1 MSSHPAAAL
10 PGSRLPAESPRRC
23 QLKVDILMANRG
35 ASSQTSAMMVSLQCH
50 ASHHGPS
57 GSSTHPGPSVARTLG
72 VVPAGMAEP
81 PAIIRGARSAFFGDG
96 LPLNGPGGCPTGP
109 STEMISGTPLVI
121 VPLDCSMP
129 QGYERLAGIAA
140 DRSRW

>member
-1 MSSHPAAAL
+1 MSSYPAAAL
-10 PGSRLPAESPRRC
+10 PASRLPAESPRRC

-35 ASSQTSAMMVSLQCH
+35 DSSQTSATMMSLQCH
-50 ASHHGPS
+50 AVHHGPS

-72 VVPAGMAEP
+72 VVPAGMTEP
-81 PAIIRGARSAFFGDG
+81 PATIRGARSACFCDG
-96 LPLNGPGGCPTGP
+96 LPLNRRGGCPTGP

-121 VPLDCSMP
+121 VPLDRSMP